1 LLHGL
6 CSGLIWF
13 MLLIE
18 HGPVSYPWLLVAM
31 FLGSLP
37 EAGVGVMLVWRA
49 LRRPSNGWH

>member
-1 LLHGL
+1 
-6 CSGLIWF
+6 